1 MLQACLI
8 YIGLSLDSFIV
19 MMQKGA
25 QLRNLSGKKMA
36 GYSLLY
42 AVISVMML
50 TFGYGLSNAFL
61 GFVPD
66 GRLEIAIAC
75 LVILSVGIWLMTKSF
90 KKSTFEEKL
99 DRDFTYHQLVR
110 LALYTSVDNLFV
122 GAGFSLLNINYP
134 ATVGLAFA
142 VSFAAV
148 FLALK
153 IGYNRGASYQR
164 TCGIIGGALMIFF
177 SLYLLGIMVL
187 QFVI

>member
-90 KKSTFEEKL
+90 KKSISSEL
-99 DRDFTYHQLVR
+99 
-110 LALYTSVDNLFV
+110 LFIC
-122 GAGFSLLNINYP
+122 INYGSDR
-134 ATVGLAFA
+134 VKYLSDSLMELGL
-142 VSFAAV
+142 SRV
-148 FLALK
+148 FL
-153 IGYNRGASYQR
+153 N
-164 TCGIIGGALMIFF
+164 
-177 SLYLLGIMVL
+177 YLFDYFINIRHKFILL
-187 QFVI
+187 